1 VRLDPGDDFHD
12 LRTPYQLSDLTI
24 GPDGNMWGME
34 WCGRAVRVTLAG
46 VVSTFPSFE
55 RGTGDTECDGKAIV
69 SGPDG
74 NVWFT
79 SDDHIGRIALNPP
92 PPREGCRRFTVSGSG
107 ARRTY
112 TCGIYTLFTVPVF
125 TADLPVGPD
134 GDLWFTT
141 DTGYGSPPAIGRFS
155 LATHAVQLFR
165 VPARNGNPF
174 FIATGADGNLWFTTN
189 AVNSSWLGRL
199 TPSGSLRWVRPRA

>member
-1 VRLDPGDDFHD
+1 MRRDPGDDFHD
-12 LRTPYQLSDLTI
+12 LRTPYQLSDLTV

-34 WCGRAVRVTLAG
+34 WCGRAVRVTPAG

-55 RGTGDTECDGKAIV
+55 QGTGDTECDGKAIV

-107 ARRTY
+107 AQRTY

-125 TADLPVGPD
+125 TADLAVGPD

-155 LATHAVQLFR
+155 LATHAVNLFR
-165 VPARNGNPF
+165 VPAGHGDPF

-189 AVNSSWLGRL
+189 TEASGLGRL
-199 TPSGSLRWVRPRA
+199 TPSGSLLWVPTRA